1 MTLEAGQARILKRAQ
16 MILTAANNRIESHGD
31 RYRDVGYKV
40 ADIRLTVGYAE
51 PGYGCTDS
59 IIAFGNWNP
68 SDLTDAEGDRV
79 SGFDLPSDHIN
90 ALPKK
95 LGKLLEKAGVECEWS
110 DEWAEC
116 GDCGKAVRTQ
126 GDSYF
131 WTPSYVYSDGE
142 ITCGDCVLEDPSSYL
157 EGLEDDENTAITLSV
172 DPEQHGYTQLPES
185 YERGFHPG
193 QDASPALIAEALRKM
208 GLTRFIFRI
217 DAQRQFDT
225 CFSVYVADEE
235 LAELAR
241 DDHQEHYETCEDAD
255 FCAHESPNPDLLE
268 DDADATREGVIAAIR
283 KLAESK
289 TDGPSPSEGLKR
301 ALASVPEGRGPAGTI
316 ACTKLDVSAGTSK
329 TTHLTPEQF
338 IKGDLP

>member
-16 MILTAANNRIESHGD
+16 IILKAANNRIESHGD

-68 SDLTDAEGDRV
+68 SDSTDADGDRV
-79 SGFDLPSDHIN
+79 SGFDLPDDHIN

-95 LGKLLEKAGVECEWS
+95 LGELLEKAGVECEWS

-126 GDSYF
+126 GDSYC

-157 EGLEDDENTAITLSV
+157 ESLEGDKNTAITLSV
-172 DPEQHGYTQLPES
+172 DPEQYGYTQLPES
-185 YERGFHPG
+185 YENGFHPG
-193 QDASPALIAEALRKM
+193 QNASPALIAEALRGI
-208 GLTRFIFRI
+208 GLNRFIFRI
-217 DAQRQFDT
+217 DAQGQFDT
-225 CFSVYVADEE
+225 RFSVFVADEE
-235 LAELAR
+235 LAGLVPDYDDVYLADR
-241 DDHQEHYETCEDAD
+241 PEAPGRVAAAKAGLD
-255 FCAHESPNPDLLE
+255 
-268 DDADATREGVIAAIR
+268 IAIH
-283 KLAESK
+283 KLAGSK

-316 ACTKLDVSAGTSK
+316 ACTKLDVSAGTST
-329 TTHLTPEQF
+329 TTHITPEQF
-338 IKGDLP
+338 QNGDLL